1 MDAIAPKSLWEPKT
15 AILRKKILQRA
26 MRAVYKHLKGCV
38 VKGTAYPFCMSQK
51 EGINPIH
58 KNFKKRPCWPT
69 GYRTFFLTLKEIWSR
84 NLIIQDKT
92 SVPSLEAFKY
102 CPDRRWKFPQ
112 RVGGRD
118 DITVLSTIKRFC
130 DSDMSHRIQR

>member
-102 CPDRRWKFPQ
+102 CPID
-112 RVGGRD
+112 VGNFRKGWEVEM
-118 DITVLSTIKRFC
+118 TSQSFQLLNGSV
-130 DSDMSHRIQR
+130 IQI